1 MNKYKQIEI
10 LFRDTALTNN
20 ARKLCNNRDIYN
32 DLLQETF
39 IYLLE
44 MPDEKFDRIN
54 NLKAFAFTV
63 MFGKSNS
70 QARNYNLN
78 GKDNVLFEMSSKF
91 GQFDGANISH
101 SEYNHKID
109 EDFDKVIKYI
119 EKDNTI
125 KETDVYVLFESTNDK
140 TLKELSKDLDMS
152 YHTIRLNRKKLIN
165 KIVSNVNIY

>member
-91 GQFDGANISH
+91 GQFD
-101 SEYNHKID
+101 
-109 EDFDKVIKYI
+109 
-119 EKDNTI
+119 
-125 KETDVYVLFESTNDK
+125 VLCQSLPSLQGDLVVGST
-140 TLKELSKDLDMS
+140 LDLE
-152 YHTIRLNRKKLIN
+152 HFHP
-165 KIVSNVNIY
+165 